1 MVTLQVG
8 RHLPKLFD
16 SLAKLRFEDE
26 EDEVEVDSR
35 QFSETSVDSDVKDA
49 VGMRSK
55 DGEYVALSQPCN
67 CSGQV
72 IVIIM
77 MIFIHR
83 NNHNRWQRK
92 DKKT

>member
-1 MVTLQVG
+1 M
-8 RHLPKLFD
+8 
-16 SLAKLRFEDE
+16 
-26 EDEVEVDSR
+26 EVDSR

-72 IVIIM
+72 IVIIV
-77 MIFIHR
+77 MIFVHR
-83 NNHNRWQRK
+83 YNDSR
-92 DKKT
+92 